1 MTKTTGEA
9 SPEGRMGSVDLK
21 TAVCMPEHFV
31 FDTVPERPNVV
42 PTLVALSAPELGP
55 LKAFRGTFAGHGFNS
70 IVRPQNPATPSALP
84 APQPNSNN
92 VLSMGMSADFEI
104 AVEEGATCVRVARSV
119 NTGVRS
125 RGSLG
130 ERFS

>member
-1 MTKTTGEA
+1 MRHTQDWENTDDQTTGVA

-31 FDTVPERPNVV
+31 LDAVPERPNVV
-42 PTLVALSAPELGP
+42 PTLVAQSAPELGP

-84 APQPNSNN
+84 ARSPR
-92 VLSMGMSADFEI
+92 
-104 AVEEGATCVRVARSV
+104 AT
-119 NTGVRS
+119 T
-125 RGSLG
+125 
-130 ERFS
+130 